1 MNATQAIDLE
11 DTDGLLTAD
20 RDGLLRAASS
30 AGAQVRAIA
39 TAVEEGALDPLR
51 AEDRPRSVIWCRD
64 AAPPR
69 PPGRSWPR
77 R

>member
-30 AGAQVRAIA
+30 AGAQVRAIV
-39 TAVEEGALDPLR
+39 TAVEEGALDLLR
-51 AEDRPRSVIWCRD
+51 AEDRR
-64 AAPPR
+64 AA
-69 PPGRSWPR
+69 
-77 R
+77 